1 MGLPLK
7 TSERGLREE
16 LLRVLTETSG
26 FERGDFEKE
35 GRGKAAVLA
44 LFRGETFLQS
54 EILLI
59 LRAPGL
65 LVNPG
70 QVALPGG
77 GVEPGDLGDSI
88 RTALRETEEEVGL
101 SPAGV
106 TPLGVLPALPT
117 VAGHFMVETVLGIWT
132 GPPNPTLILQKT
144 EVAHAEWMSVA
155 GLIASRKTERRVV
168 HSVEME
174 LPVFQWGEQRMWGL
188 TGMIFDL
195 IRKRYDKLFP

>member
-1 MGLPLK
+1 MGSPLK
-7 TSERGLREE
+7 TSDQSLREA
-16 LLRVLTETSG
+16 LLRILSETSG
-26 FERGDFEKE
+26 FERGNFETE

-59 LRAPGL
+59 LRASGL

-77 GVEPGDLGDSI
+77 SAEPADLNDTI

-101 SPAGV
+101 NPAGV
-106 TPLGVLPALPT
+106 TPLGLLPALPT
-117 VAGHFMVETVLGIWT
+117 VAGHFMVDTVLGIWT
-132 GPPNPTLILQKT
+132 GSANPPLILQKT

-155 GLIASRKTERRVV
+155 GLIASRKTEQRVV
-168 HSVEME
+168 HGVEME

-188 TGMIFDL
+188 TAMIFDL